1 VKPFPKA
8 LQLQLI
14 DTLQNQLIPWAGSG
28 ASIAFL
34 DAPPR
39 VIGQNTIAEQP
50 GKALPTLQGV
60 GQVVRMRHW
69 RSEYLNSVEV
79 PTLTCVIEG
88 EADLEMGIT
97 QQQCQRLGIE
107 GKRWIIG
114 MPKSTFFLATPGTPT
129 SAAGKVHWRRP
140 YPEKAY
146 SRMLWMQIHETGA
159 YCHFNTSDKGKLWI
173 SPHLFLHSPH
183 ISALT
188 HNLIQEM
195 RLESPRHVSITY
207 FYLGLIL
214 EYLLQSLL
222 LPPQSDL
229 TPLGESGETLLPLPP
244 NNLQNADERMR
255 TILAYIDEHLANP
268 NLSTENI
275 AAKFHLSPVHLR
287 RLFHKAV
294 AMSPM
299 KFITLRRLEFSR
311 QLLLES
317 SFNIKQI
324 SRYCGYKHSSNF
336 SNAFLQRYGVSP
348 SSLRQTPTDA
358 P

>member
-1 VKPFPKA
+1 MKPFSKA
-8 LQLQLI
+8 LQFQLA
-14 DTLQNQLIPWAGSG
+14 DALQNQLIPWSRSG
-28 ASIAFL
+28 GSIAFL

-39 VIGQNTIAEQP
+39 VIGQASITEQP
-50 GKALPTLQGV
+50 AKALPPLQGV

-69 RSEYLNSVEV
+69 HAENLNSVDV
-79 PTLTCVIEG
+79 PTLTCVIDG
-88 EADLEMGIT
+88 EADIEMGMT
-97 QQQCQRLGIE
+97 QQQCRRQGTE
-107 GKRWIIG
+107 AKRWVVAL
-114 MPKSTFFLATPGTPT
+114 PKSTFFLATPGTPT

-140 YPEKAY
+140 HPEKAY

-173 SPHLFLHSPH
+173 SPHLFLHHPQ
-183 ISALT
+183 ISQLT
-188 HNLIQEM
+188 HNLIQEI
-195 RLESPRHVSITY
+195 RLQSPRHVSIAY
-207 FYLGLIL
+207 FSLGLIL

-222 LPPQSDL
+222 LTPQTDQAVA
-229 TPLGESGETLLPLPP
+229 LPALPP
-244 NNLQNADERMR
+244 LSIAPVADERIRNM
-255 TILAYIDEHLANP
+255 LAYIDDNLANS

-287 RLFHKAV
+287 RLFHQTV
-294 AMSPM
+294 ALSPM

-336 SNAFLQRYGVSP
+336 SNAFLQHYGISP
-348 SSLRQTPTDA
+348 SALRQAAADA
-358 P
+358 SKT